1 MAVVEIAK
9 IQIRRGQENQTGVP
23 QLDGGEFAWAAD
35 TERLYIGLKIEDGGS
50 RNDNVRILTENDERN
65 FFALG
70 VTSSTYTYKV
80 ESYITAED
88 GLSEEVERTVQSK
101 LDDIVSITDFGAVGG
116 TGTFDT
122 AAIQLAIDRLFLDTM
137 DFESSEGRHP
147 GKKLHFPAGVY
158 NLTATIYIPRYTT
171 IVGEGIDKTIFNVS
185 TTATH
190 AFQTCDYSSN
200 GGGAGYVHFD
210 NTTTI
215 NSLTQPKGIY
225 LEDMTLR
232 YDSGFA
238 GLSSNLSLLSLD
250 CANDAVIKRVKF
262 KGTHV
267 PGDTANTNYTGIDIR
282 GFGEVTSENVLIDN
296 CVFEG
301 LYNGIKSNYDIIT
314 PTIKDSEFYD
324 SVRGVNFNAPKDL
337 GAVVGPRYARINNN
351 KFENIEEQGIYAGV
365 TNSTTG
371 TFHISQNNTFINVG
385 NYFNQWG
392 ERSSTGTA
400 VIAFLSDKNSSI
412 DDYFDR
418 YHFQQAETGTTVTY
432 NAIIDGQTSI
442 DNTFVST
449 ATLYAEMSNKVIRLP
464 ITGYSQQIVVKYNIF
479 TSGITDRM
487 GTVTILV
494 RPDSPPDFIVTDDY
508 TFNIGDGGISWNVGV
523 NDGYK
528 YLEITAFNSST
539 EDSIIEYQ
547 TKLMI

>member
-9 IQIRRGQENQTGVP
+9 IQVRRGQENQTGVP
-23 QLDGGEFAWAAD
+23 QLDGGEFAWASD
-35 TERLYIGLKIEDGGS
+35 TEQLYIGLKIADGGS
-50 RNDNVRILTENDERN
+50 RDENVRILTENDERN

-80 ESYITAED
+80 ESYITAPN
-88 GLSEEVERTVQSK
+88 GFSEEVERTVQSK

-147 GKKLHFPAGVY
+147 GKKLYFPAGTY

-215 NSLTQPKGIY
+215 NSLTQPKGVY
-225 LEDMTLR
+225 LEDMTVR
-232 YDSGFA
+232 YAPDFT
-238 GLSSNLSLLSLD
+238 GLNNSLSLLSLD

-262 KGTHV
+262 KGAHV
-267 PGDTANTNYTGIDIR
+267 PGDSANTNYTGIDIR
-282 GFGEVTSENVLIDN
+282 GFGEITSENVLIDN
-296 CVFEG
+296 CIFEG
-301 LYNGIKSNYDIIT
+301 LYNGVKSNYDIIS
-314 PTIKDSEFYD
+314 PTIKNSEFYD

-337 GAVVGPRYARINNN
+337 GAVIGPRNARINNN
-351 KFENIEEQGIYAGV
+351 RFENIEEQAIYSGV
-365 TNSTTG
+365 NGSSTG
-371 TFHISQNNTFINVG
+371 TFHISQNNTFVNVG

-400 VIAFLSDKNSSI
+400 VISFLSEKNSSI

-432 NAIIDGQTSI
+432 NAIVDGRTSI

-449 ATLYAEMSNKVIRLP
+449 ATLVAESPTKVIRLP
-464 ITGYSQQIVVKYNIF
+464 ITGYSQQIVVKYNVF
-479 TSGITDRM
+479 VTGITDRM
-487 GTVTILV
+487 GALTVMV
-494 RPDSPPDFIVTDDY
+494 RPGVTPEVITTDDY
-508 TFNIGDGGISWNVGV
+508 TYNIADGGITWNINV
-523 NDGYK
+523 NSGYR
-528 YLEITAFNSST
+528 YLEIVAFNSST
-539 EDSIIEYQ
+539 DDSIIEYQ
-547 TKLMI
+547 TKLML

>member
-9 IQIRRGQENQTGVP
+9 IQVRRGQENQTGVP

-35 TERLYIGLKIEDGGS
+35 TEQLYIGLKIADGGS
-50 RNDNVRILTENDERN
+50 RDENVRILTENDERN

-70 VTSSTYTYKV
+70 VTSSTYTYRI
-80 ESYITAED
+80 ESGITARN
-88 GLSEEVERTVQSK
+88 GFSEEFERTVQSK
-101 LDDIVSITDFGAVGG
+101 LDDIVNISDFGAVGG

-137 DFESSEGRHP
+137 DFESNEGRHP
-147 GKKLHFPAGVY
+147 GKKLYFPAGIY

-171 IVGEGIDKTIFNVS
+171 IVGEGIDKTIFNIS
-185 TTATH
+185 TTGTH
-190 AFQTCDYSSN
+190 VFQTCDYSSN
-200 GGGAGYVHFD
+200 GGGTGYVHFD

-215 NSLTQPKGIY
+215 NSLTQPKGVY

-232 YDSGFA
+232 YAPDFTDLDNS
-238 GLSSNLSLLSLD
+238 LSLLSLD

-262 KGTHV
+262 KGIHT
-267 PGDTANTNYTGIDIR
+267 PNDLADANYSGIDIR

-296 CVFEG
+296 CIFEG
-301 LYNGIKSNYDIIT
+301 LHSCVKSNYDIIS
-314 PTIKDSEFYD
+314 PTIKNSEFYD

-337 GAVVGPRYARINNN
+337 GAVIGPRYARINNN
-351 KFENIEEQGIYAGV
+351 RFENIEEQGIYAGI
-365 TNSTTG
+365 NGSSTG
-371 TFHISQNNTFINVG
+371 TFHISQNNTFVNVG

-400 VIAFLSDKNSSI
+400 VISFLSEKNSSI

-432 NAIIDGQTSI
+432 NAIVDGRTSV

-449 ATLYAEMSNKVIRLP
+449 ATIFAEASTKVIRLP
-464 ITGYSQQIVVKYNIF
+464 ITEYSQQIVVKYNVF
-479 TSGITDRM
+479 TPDITDRM
-487 GTVTILV
+487 GTLTVLV
-494 RPDSPPDFIVTDDY
+494 RPSNDPDFIVTDDY
-508 TFNIGDGGISWNVGV
+508 TYNTGDGGISWSVNV
-523 NDGYK
+523 DSGYR
-528 YLEITAFNSST
+528 YLEIIAASGAA
-539 EDSIIEYQ
+539 DDAIIEYQ
-547 TKLMI
+547 IKLMI

>member
-9 IQIRRGQENQTGVP
+9 IQVRRGQENQTGVP

-80 ESYITAED
+80 ESYITAAD
-88 GLSEEVERTVQSK
+88 GFSEEVERTVQSK
-101 LDDIVSITDFGAVGG
+101 LDDIVNITDFGAVGG

-122 AAIQLAIDRLFLDTM
+122 AAVQLAIDRLFLDTM
-137 DFESSEGRHP
+137 DFETSEGRHP
-147 GKKLHFPAGVY
+147 GKKLFFPAGIY

-185 TTATH
+185 STGTH
-190 AFQTCDYSSN
+190 AFQTCDYTSS

-215 NSLTQPKGIY
+215 GSLTQPKGVY

-232 YDSGFA
+232 YDSSFA
-238 GLSSNLSLLSLD
+238 GLASNLSLLSLD
-250 CANDAVIKRVKF
+250 CANDAVVKRVKF

-267 PGDTANTNYTGIDIR
+267 PGDTANTGYTGIDIR
-282 GFGEVTSENVLIDN
+282 GFGEITSENVLIDN
-296 CVFEG
+296 CIFEG
-301 LYNGIKSNYDIIT
+301 LYNGVKSNYDIIN

-324 SVRGVNFNAPKDL
+324 LFRGVNFNAPKDL
-337 GAVVGPRYARINNN
+337 GAVVGPRNARINNN
-351 KFENIEEQGIYAGV
+351 RFENIEEQGIYAGP
-365 TNSTTG
+365 TNSSTG
-371 TFHISQNNTFINVG
+371 TFHISQNNTFVNVG

-400 VIAFLSDKNSSI
+400 VISFLSDNNSSI
-412 DDYFDR
+412 DDYFGR

-432 NAIIDGQTSI
+432 NAIIDGRTSM
-442 DNTFVST
+442 DQTFVST
-449 ATLYAEMSNKVIRLP
+449 ATLSAESSTTLIRLP
-464 ITGYSQQIVVKYNIF
+464 ITGYSQQIVVKYNVF
-479 TSGITDRM
+479 VPDTADRM

-494 RPDSPPDFIVTDDY
+494 RPDTPTDYVITDDY
-508 TFNIGDGGISWNVGV
+508 TFNIGDGGIGWNVSAS
-523 NDGYK
+523 DGYK
-528 YLEITAFNSST
+528 YLEITADNGST

-547 TKLMI
+547 IKLML

>member
-9 IQIRRGQENQTGVP
+9 IQVRRGQENQTGVP

-35 TERLYIGLKIEDGGS
+35 TERLYIGLKIADGGS
-50 RNDNVRILTENDERN
+50 RDENVRILTENDERN

-80 ESYITAED
+80 ESYITAAD
-88 GLSEEVERTVQSK
+88 GFSEEVERTVQSK
-101 LDDIVSITDFGAVGG
+101 LDDIVNITDFGAVGG

-122 AAIQLAIDRLFLDTM
+122 SAVQLAIDRLFLDTM

-147 GKKLHFPAGVY
+147 GKKLFFPAGIY

-185 TTATH
+185 STGTH
-190 AFQTCDYSSN
+190 AFQTCDYTSN

-215 NSLTQPKGIY
+215 NSLTQPKGVY
-225 LEDMTLR
+225 LEDMTIR
-232 YDSGFA
+232 YDTSLS
-238 GLSSNLSLLSLD
+238 LSSNQSLLSLD

-262 KGTHV
+262 KGLHV
-267 PGDTANTNYTGIDIR
+267 PGDTANGNYTGIDIR
-282 GFGEVTSENVLIDN
+282 GFGEVTSENVLVDN
-296 CVFEG
+296 CIFEG
-301 LYNGIKSNYDIIT
+301 LYNCVKSNYDIIS

-324 SVRGVNFNAPKDL
+324 SVRGVNFNSPKDL
-337 GAVVGPRYARINNN
+337 TAVVGPRNARINNN
-351 KFENIEEQGIYAGV
+351 RFENIEEQGIYAGL
-365 TNSTTG
+365 TNNSTG

-400 VIAFLSDKNSSI
+400 VISFLSDNNSSI
-412 DDYFDR
+412 DDYFGR

-432 NAIIDGQTSI
+432 NAIIDGRTSM

-449 ATLYAEMSNKVIRLP
+449 STLVAGASTKVIRLP

-479 TSGITDRM
+479 TTGTTDRM
-487 GTVTILV
+487 GTITILV
-494 RPDSPPDFIVTDDY
+494 RPGSPPDMVVTDDY
-508 TFNIGDGGISWNVGV
+508 TYNFGDGGIGWTVDTNA
-523 NDGYK
+523 GYK
-528 YLEITAFNSST
+528 YLEITAFNGSA

-547 TKLMI
+547 TKLML

>member
-9 IQIRRGQENQTGVP
+9 IQVRRGQENQTGVP

-35 TERLYIGLKIEDGGS
+35 TERLYIGLKIADGGS
-50 RNDNVRILTENDERN
+50 RDENVRILTENDERN

-80 ESYITAED
+80 ESYITAAD
-88 GLSEEVERTVQSK
+88 GFSEEVERTVQSK
-101 LDDIVSITDFGAVGG
+101 LDDIVNITDFGAVGG

-122 AAIQLAIDRLFLDTM
+122 SAVQLAIDRLFLDTM

-147 GKKLHFPAGVY
+147 GKKLFFPAGIY

-185 TTATH
+185 STGTH
-190 AFQTCDYSSN
+190 AFQTCDYTSN

-215 NSLTQPKGIY
+215 NSLTQPKGVY
-225 LEDMTLR
+225 LEDMTIR
-232 YDSGFA
+232 YDTSLS
-238 GLSSNLSLLSLD
+238 LSSNQSLLSLD

-262 KGTHV
+262 KGLHV
-267 PGDTANTNYTGIDIR
+267 PGDTANGNYTGIDIR
-282 GFGEVTSENVLIDN
+282 GFGEVTSENVLVDN
-296 CVFEG
+296 CIFEG
-301 LYNGIKSNYDIIT
+301 LYNCVKSNYDIIS
-314 PTIKDSEFYD
+314 PTIKNSEFYD
-324 SVRGVNFNAPKDL
+324 SVRGVNFNSPKDL
-337 GAVVGPRYARINNN
+337 TAVVGPRNARINNN
-351 KFENIEEQGIYAGV
+351 RFENIEEQGIYAGL
-365 TNSTTG
+365 TNNSTG

-400 VIAFLSDKNSSI
+400 VISFLSDNNSSI
-412 DDYFDR
+412 DDYFGR

-432 NAIIDGQTSI
+432 NAIIDGRTSM

-449 ATLYAEMSNKVIRLP
+449 STLVAGVSTKVIRLP
-464 ITGYSQQIVVKYNIF
+464 IT
-479 TSGITDRM
+479 
-487 GTVTILV
+487 
-494 RPDSPPDFIVTDDY
+494 
-508 TFNIGDGGISWNVGV
+508 
-523 NDGYK
+523 
-528 YLEITAFNSST
+528 
-539 EDSIIEYQ
+539 
-547 TKLMI
+547 

>member
-9 IQIRRGQENQTGVP
+9 IQVRRGQENQTGVP

-35 TERLYIGLKIEDGGS
+35 TERLYIGLKIADGGS
-50 RNDNVRILTENDERN
+50 RDENVRILTENDERN

-80 ESYITAED
+80 ESYITAAD
-88 GLSEEVERTVQSK
+88 GFSEEVERTVQSK
-101 LDDIVSITDFGAVGG
+101 LDDLVNITDFGAVGG
-116 TGTFDT
+116 TGTYDT
-122 AAIQLAIDRLFLDTM
+122 AAVQLAIDRLFLDTM

-147 GKKLHFPAGVY
+147 GKKLFFPAGIY

-262 KGTHV
+262 KGTHI

-296 CVFEG
+296 CIFEG
-301 LYNGIKSNYDIIT
+301 LYNGVKSNYDIIT

-324 SVRGVNFNAPKDL
+324 SVRGINFNAPKDL
-337 GAVVGPRYARINNN
+337 TALVGPRYARINNN

-400 VIAFLSDKNSSI
+400 VISFLSDKNSSI
-412 DDYFDR
+412 DDYFGR
-418 YHFQQAETGTTVTY
+418 YHFQQAETGTNVTY

-449 ATLYAEMSNKVIRLP
+449 ATLYAEAPNKVIRLP
-464 ITGYSQQIVVKYNIF
+464 ITGYSQQIVVKYNVF
-479 TSGITDRM
+479 TIGTTDRM

-494 RPDSPPDFIVTDDY
+494 RPGSPPECVVTDDY

-528 YLEITAFNSST
+528 YLEIIAFNSST

>member
-9 IQIRRGQENQTGVP
+9 IQVRRGQENQTGVP

-80 ESYITAED
+80 ESYITAAD
-88 GLSEEVERTVQSK
+88 GFSEEVERTVQSK
-101 LDDIVSITDFGAVGG
+101 LDDIVNITDFGAVGG

-122 AAIQLAIDRLFLDTM
+122 AAVQLAIDRLFLDTM
-137 DFESSEGRHP
+137 DFETSEGRHP
-147 GKKLHFPAGVY
+147 GKKLFFPAGIY

-185 TTATH
+185 STGTH
-190 AFQTCDYSSN
+190 AFQTCDYTSS
-200 GGGAGYVHFD
+200 GGGTGYVHFD

-215 NSLTQPKGIY
+215 GSLTQPKGVY

-232 YDSGFA
+232 YDSSFA

-250 CANDAVIKRVKF
+250 CANDAVVKRVKF
-262 KGTHV
+262 KGVHV

-282 GFGEVTSENVLIDN
+282 GFGEITSENVLIDN
-296 CVFEG
+296 CIFEG
-301 LYNGIKSNYDIIT
+301 LYNGVKSNYDIIN

-324 SVRGVNFNAPKDL
+324 LFRGVNFNAPKDL
-337 GAVVGPRYARINNN
+337 TAVVGPRNARINNN
-351 KFENIEEQGIYAGV
+351 RFENIEEQGIYAGV

-400 VIAFLSDKNSSI
+400 VISFLSDNNSSI
-412 DDYFDR
+412 DDYFGR

-432 NAIIDGQTSI
+432 NAVIDGRTSM
-442 DNTFVST
+442 DQTFVST
-449 ATLYAEMSNKVIRLP
+449 ATLYAESSNTLIRLP
-464 ITGYSQQIVVKYNIF
+464 ITGYSQQIVVKYNVF
-479 TSGITDRM
+479 VPDAVDRM

-494 RPDSPPDFIVTDDY
+494 RPDTPTDSVVTDDY
-508 TFNIGDGGISWNVGV
+508 TYNIGDGGVSWSVAAD
-523 NDGYK
+523 DGYK
-528 YLEITAFNSST
+528 YLEIDAFNGST
-539 EDSIIEYQ
+539 SDSIIEYQ
-547 TKLMI
+547 IKLML

>member
-9 IQIRRGQENQTGVP
+9 IQVRRGQENQTGVP
-23 QLDGGEFAWAAD
+23 QLDGGEFAWASD
-35 TERLYIGLKIEDGGS
+35 TEQLYIGLKIADGGS
-50 RNDNVRILTENDERN
+50 RDENVRILTENDERN

-80 ESYITAED
+80 ESYITAPN
-88 GLSEEVERTVQSK
+88 GFSEEVERTVQSK

-147 GKKLHFPAGVY
+147 GKKLYFPAGTY

-215 NSLTQPKGIY
+215 NSLTQPKGVY
-225 LEDMTLR
+225 LEDMTVR
-232 YDSGFA
+232 YAPTFTGKNNS
-238 GLSSNLSLLSLD
+238 LSLLSLD

-262 KGTHV
+262 KGAHV
-267 PGDTANTNYTGIDIR
+267 PGDNANTNYTGIDIR
-282 GFGEVTSENVLIDN
+282 GFGEITSENVLIDN
-296 CVFEG
+296 CIFEG
-301 LYNGIKSNYDIIT
+301 LYNGIKSNYDIIS
-314 PTIKDSEFYD
+314 PTIKNSEFYD
-324 SVRGVNFNAPKDL
+324 SVRGVNFNSPKDL
-337 GAVVGPRYARINNN
+337 GAVIGPRNARINNN
-351 KFENIEEQGIYAGV
+351 RFENIEEQAIYSGV
-365 TNSTTG
+365 NGSSTG
-371 TFHISQNNTFINVG
+371 TFHISQNNTFVNVG

-400 VIAFLSDKNSSI
+400 VISFLSEQNSSI
-412 DDYFDR
+412 DDYFNR

-432 NAIIDGQTSI
+432 NAIVDGRTSV

-449 ATLYAEMSNKVIRLP
+449 ATLVAESPNKVIRLP
-464 ITGYSQQIVVKYNIF
+464 ITGYSQQIVVKYNVF
-479 TSGITDRM
+479 VTDETDRM
-487 GTVTILV
+487 GTLTVLV
-494 RPDSPPDFIVTDDY
+494 RPGVTPEFIITDDY
-508 TFNIGDGGISWNVGV
+508 TYNIGEGGISWNVNVSG
-523 NDGYK
+523 GYR
-528 YLEITAFNSST
+528 YLEIVAFNGST

-547 TKLMI
+547 TKLML